1 VTEAPGITVIIAGG
15 GTGGHFFSG
24 LAVGEAFL
32 SRNTNN
38 TIVYVGTEHGIEA
51 RVGPEQG
58 LDLRFVSIRGLRG
71 KGLVGIVK
79 GLCLIPIAL
88 VQSVVLILKVK
99 PHIVIGVGGYA
110 SGPVVLM
117 ARLMG
122 KATGIVE
129 QNSVAG
135 TTNRILGRFVH
146 RVFIAFDRA
155 AASFPPQKVRLTGN
169 PIREAVVQLLTLEAT
184 GTVGLGDRLKI
195 LVLGG
200 SQGARAIN
208 RAMADM
214 PEHLSDAMRRRVFIF
229 HQTGRTDVDM
239 VKKSYEDGGVEG
251 RVVAFIDAMG
261 DAYRSAD
268 LVICRAGALTVS
280 ELTISRRGSVLIPYP
295 SAVDNHQEFNAR
307 ALVDAGAGE
316 LLLQKDISGR
326 SLAATIERLGQDRRG
341 LQEMALRAGSLAKPQ
356 AATEVCDEMHRVAGL
371 PS

>member
-1 VTEAPGITVIIAGG
+1 MTKNPGLTVLIAGG

-24 LAVGEAFL
+24 VAVGEAFL
-32 SRNTNN
+32 SRNPNN

-51 RVGPEQG
+51 RVAPKQG

-71 KGLVGIVK
+71 KGMVGILK
-79 GLCLIPIAL
+79 GLCLVPLSL
-88 VQSVVLILKVK
+88 VQSVLLSLKVK
-99 PHIVIGVGGYA
+99 PKIVIGVGGYA

-117 ARLMG
+117 ARFMG

-146 RVFIAFDRA
+146 RVFIAFEKA
-155 AASFPPQKVRLTGN
+155 ADSFPPDKVHFTGN
-169 PIREAVVQLLTLEAT
+169 PIREAVVQLLTLDAT

-208 RAMADM
+208 EAMAEM
-214 PEHLSDAMRRRVFIF
+214 PEHLSEEMRRRLYVV
-229 HQTGRTDVDM
+229 HQTGRTDVEL
-239 VKKSYEDGGVEG
+239 VKEAYATGGVQG
-251 RVVAFIDAMG
+251 QVLPFIDEMG
-261 DAYRSAD
+261 EAYRSAD

-280 ELTISRRGSVLIPYP
+280 ELTISRRGSVLIPFP
-295 SAVDNHQEFNAR
+295 HAVDNHQEWNAQ

-316 LLLQKDISGR
+316 LLLQADISGEV
-326 SLAATIERLGQDRRG
+326 LAATIERLGANRRG
-341 LQEMALRAGSLAKPQ
+341 LQEMALRAGTLAKPQ
-356 AATEVCDEMHRVAGL
+356 AATEVCDAMHGVAGL